1 MCFHLSIAE
10 ASHNLVLLQT
20 MRGFFDLL
28 QSSVKQSRQ
37 RMYQVPPVF
46 TQLTGQ
52 HREIMD
58 AIFAGDAGSAREAM
72 MAHLGFV
79 HTTIR
84 QFDEDQARRARIT
97 ACPTNDPRFLLEIKH
112 DHFRRQRLPRCRPTH
127 SALSSSTTSTVVLTQ
142 YTLRRNV
149 EDLGQVALRQRVLK
163 NMSALSTETTLFGE
177 KLSMPVA
184 LAPVGLCGMYA
195 RRGSPGCRGG
205 GRQRHSVYLIDRFCL
220 SD

>member
-1 MCFHLSIAE
+1 
-10 ASHNLVLLQT
+10 
-20 MRGFFDLL
+20 
-28 QSSVKQSRQ
+28 
-37 RMYQVPPVF
+37 
-46 TQLTGQ
+46 
-52 HREIMD
+52 MD
-58 AIFAGDAGSAREAM
+58 AIFAGDADGAREAM

-84 QFDEDQARRARIT
+84 QFDEDQARSARIT
-97 ACPTNDPRFLLEIKH
+97 RLPNERHPHSLETQH

-127 SALSSSTTSTVVLTQ
+127 TAPFLFHYIDGGAYAE

-195 RRGSPGCRGG
+195 RRGKSR
-205 GRQRHSVYLIDRFCL
+205 RQARRMRKAFRLPYRPYLFVRL
-220 SD
+220 KR

>member
-1 MCFHLSIAE
+1 
-10 ASHNLVLLQT
+10 

-97 ACPTNDPRFLLEIKH
+97 
-112 DHFRRQRLPRCRPTH
+112 RLPDDERY
-127 SALSSSTTSTVVLTQ
+127 ALSW
-142 YTLRRNV
+142 R
-149 EDLGQVALRQRVLK
+149 
-163 NMSALSTETTLFGE
+163 
-177 KLSMPVA
+177 
-184 LAPVGLCGMYA
+184 
-195 RRGSPGCRGG
+195 
-205 GRQRHSVYLIDRFCL
+205 
-220 SD
+220 